1 MTKAGIFEWPA
12 KSYSP
17 FAIKPDGTMVWFA
30 VRDYVVYFSKNK
42 DAAVHQRISN
52 TVAAAKR
59 RHSVKGPPR
68 EEDLQVEAGKASGGS
83 LKLLPPPPLEA
94 PEGASELARER
105 ARKRRNLYEESKS
118 VRHLMLHS
126 PPNPYCRACMLGKGL
141 RIQHR
146 KGAMKRDGSK
156 PSPPRRASYSQW
168 IGSYSM
174 MMYRREKAAIP
185 YCRLSWTSART
196 GSRSIRA

>member
-1 MTKAGIFEWPA
+1 M
-12 KSYSP
+12 
-17 FAIKPDGTMVWFA
+17 
-30 VRDYVVYFSKNK
+30 
-42 DAAVHQRISN
+42 
-52 TVAAAKR
+52 
-59 RHSVKGPPR
+59 
-68 EEDLQVEAGKASGGS
+68 QVEADKASGGP

-141 RIQHR
+141 RTQHR

-156 PSPPRRASYSQW
+156 PTKEGELLTMDW
-168 IGSYSM
+168 IILKNDVSKGEGGDTVLQTLLDVGTDWLTVHPSVK
-174 MMYRREKAAIP
+174 RDAEAAG
-185 YCRLSWTSART
+185 AR
-196 GSRSIRA
+196 